1 MKKFYIAIFI
11 FSVCLLDIN
20 PALKS
25 KAFSLK
31 EETLISVNDKNI
43 SSKLLDLFSDLI
55 AAESY
60 GDSKKIDKV
69 IDQIIAFEEKNY
81 RDKIYEID
89 YTPVDLDHL
98 IIEKKYQL
106 ATYYY
111 DNYLVD
117 KIDLVIKTYENGV
130 LFLEKV
136 PDKDVNL
143 KLDYLVLYAKILRE
157 KNSFKK

>member
-11 FSVCLLDIN
+11 FSFCFLDIN
-20 PALKS
+20 PALIS
-25 KAFSLK
+25 KAFSS
-31 EETLISVNDKNI
+31 EEESLISLNDKNI
-43 SSKLLDLFSDLI
+43 SNKLLDLFSKLI

-117 KIDLVIKTYENGV
+117 KIDLLIKTYENGV

-143 KLDYLVLYAKILRE
+143 KLDYLVLYAKIL
-157 KNSFKK
+157 S

>member
-1 MKKFYIAIFI
+1 MKKFFIAIFI
-11 FSVCLLDIN
+11 FCFCFLDIN

-60 GDSKKIDKV
+60 GDTKRVDKV

-81 RDKIYEID
+81 RDKI
-89 YTPVDLDHL
+89 
-98 IIEKKYQL
+98 
-106 ATYYY
+106 
-111 DNYLVD
+111 
-117 KIDLVIKTYENGV
+117 
-130 LFLEKV
+130 
-136 PDKDVNL
+136 L
-143 KLDYLVLYAKILRE
+143 KLITNQLI
-157 KNSFKK
+157 